1 VLVIGLVAVLVVAV
15 LLVALWRLVGAARAN
30 RPSRI
35 SRSPQHRPLA
45 PDDDPDFLRE
55 LSRRP
60 RSDDD
65 SSN

>member
-1 VLVIGLVAVLVVAV
+1 MIGLVAVLVVAA
-15 LLVALWRLVGAARAN
+15 LLVALWRLVGAAQAN
-30 RPSRI
+30 RPSRM
-35 SRSPQHRPLA
+35 SRPQQRRPLA

-65 SSN
+65 SST

>member
-1 VLVIGLVAVLVVAV
+1 LI
-15 LLVALWRLVGAARAN
+15 VALWRLVGAAQSN
-30 RPSRI
+30 RPSRQAPRS
-35 SRSPQHRPLA
+35 SRRPLA

-65 SSN
+65 TTS

>member
-1 VLVIGLVAVLVVAV
+1 VVGLVAVLVVAA
-15 LLVALWRLVGAARAN
+15 LIVALWRLVGAAQSN
-30 RPSRI
+30 RPSRQAPRS
-35 SRSPQHRPLA
+35 SRRPLA

-65 SSN
+65 TNS